1 MTACTEALT
10 SDTIRSGF
18 AATGL
23 VPYDPERVLSKL
35 NTQLRT
41 PTPPPPPAIE
51 QAPWVP
57 ETPHNI
63 QELEF
68 QAKAIGD
75 FVQRRTTGSSSP
87 TDRAIRQLVKGCQIA
102 MHSAVLLA
110 DENKKLRAAN
120 ERQKKKRA
128 VRRSYITTGGVLT
141 IQEGVNRSVTTNT
154 EAMGESIGGVEE
166 RRIRA
171 PRTCSIC
178 RSLEHTARTCLDKV
192 R

>member
-1 MTACTEALT
+1 M
-10 SDTIRSGF
+10 
-18 AATGL
+18 
-23 VPYDPERVLSKL
+23 Y
-35 NTQLRT
+35 
-41 PTPPPPPAIE
+41 
-51 QAPWVP
+51 
-57 ETPHNI
+57 
-63 QELEF
+63 
-68 QAKAIGD
+68 
-75 FVQRRTTGSSSP
+75 
-87 TDRAIRQLVKGCQIA
+87 
-102 MHSAVLLA
+102 SAVLLA

-154 EAMGESIGGVEE
+154 EATGESTGGVEE